1 VEDRRENDADVD
13 AGEWLEGGWR
23 GEITQM
29 RERELQREDG
39 VARREKN
46 ELKYFRTG
54 LYSMYRQFC
63 VEITFLY

>member
-1 VEDRRENDADVD
+1 MSMLVS
-13 AGEWLEGGWR
+13 GWR
-23 GEITQM
+23 EVGGE
-29 RERELQREDG
+29 RLLKWERELQREDG

>member
-1 VEDRRENDADVD
+1 VEDRRENNADVD
-13 AGEWLEGGWR
+13 AGEWLEGR
-23 GEITQM
+23 DYSNE
-29 RERELQREDG
+29 RERELQSEDG

>member
-29 RERELQREDG
+29 RER
-39 VARREKN
+39 VAEGGWSCKEREKWV
-46 ELKYFRTG
+46 KVF
-54 LYSMYRQFC
+54 
-63 VEITFLY
+63 